1 MQAPPPLLA
10 AIQPSSCG
18 AARVPQPS
26 PAVRLEVAWAAS
38 EQDVRAAQRLRYR
51 VFAGEMLARLS
62 PPPGT
67 QPGLDADGFD
77 PYCDHLLVRAVQP
90 GDAPGQAEVVG
101 TYRVLPPARARA
113 AGGFYT
119 DTEFDLAPLSAL
131 RPRALE
137 LGRSCVHPHWRLG
150 GVVLGMWSALAAYML
165 EQDLDTMIGCASMSV
180 ADGGAAARTL
190 WRHLRRSHLADPPWR
205 VRPHTPLPIPAE
217 GPATAGLLERAERP
231 FLHLAAL
238 DDPTRVSASVPPFSS
253 TPARPF
259 GLDCGGSCFIALS
272 RLARMAVASVTVP
285 ASFMAI
291 TVACTVV

>member
-38 EQDVRAAQRLRYR
+38 EQDVREAQRLRYR

-217 GPATAGLLERAERP
+217 GPATADDAPLQAPPLIKGYLRCGARLLGPPAFDPAFNTADLPMMLRLQDMAPRYRRH
-231 FLHLAAL
+231 LLAA
-238 DDPTRVSASVPPFSS
+238 R
-253 TPARPF
+253 
-259 GLDCGGSCFIALS
+259 
-272 RLARMAVASVTVP
+272 
-285 ASFMAI
+285 
-291 TVACTVV
+291 

>member
-217 GPATAGLLERAERP
+217 GPATADDAPLQAPPLIKGYLRCGARLLGPPAFDPAFNTADLPMMLRLQDMAPRYRR
-231 FLHLAAL
+231 HL
-238 DDPTRVSASVPPFSS
+238 
-253 TPARPF
+253 
-259 GLDCGGSCFIALS
+259 
-272 RLARMAVASVTVP
+272 LAVR
-285 ASFMAI
+285 
-291 TVACTVV
+291 

>member
-217 GPATAGLLERAERP
+217 GPATADDAPLQAPPLIKGYLRCGARLLGPPAFDPAFNTADLPMMLRLQDMAPRYRKH
-231 FLHLAAL
+231 LLAA
-238 DDPTRVSASVPPFSS
+238 R
-253 TPARPF
+253 
-259 GLDCGGSCFIALS
+259 
-272 RLARMAVASVTVP
+272 
-285 ASFMAI
+285 
-291 TVACTVV
+291 